1 MNEHNEEYDE
11 YDDDEYYNYDYPK
24 SNPNQWYFTFDTS
37 PNNPISSW
45 IMNIFNDLGYSLGQP
60 IPGFPLKKFPVNSW
74 NPNTVNDKFQYLGSN
89 YDNEAI
95 IKSKYFVIDSMHI
108 QYTNHL
114 KSHASHFLRQPLY
127 YKGMFDILN

>member
-1 MNEHNEEYDE
+1 MTESDEEYDD
-11 YDDDEYYNYDYPK
+11 YDDEYYDYDYPK

-37 PNNPISSW
+37 PNSPISSW

-74 NPNTVNDKFQYLGSN
+74 NPNTVNNKFQYLGSN
-89 YDNEAI
+89 YDNEPI

-114 KSHASHFLRQPLY
+114 KSHVSHFLRQPLY